1 MDLGLNGRRAVITGG
16 SRGIGLSIALQLAA
30 EGCEVAL
37 CARDQDGL
45 EAALARV
52 RELGVKAH
60 GSAAD
65 VTDAEALA
73 GFVEGSAAALGGI
86 DFVVANCGGSSGGG
100 LGEATGEDWAHTY
113 ALNVTHAALLL
124 RAARPHLRPRSGA
137 AAVFVSSISGWKP
150 APRAQYGSSKAALIY
165 LAAALA
171 RELAEDQ
178 IRVNAVSPGSIWFPG
193 GGWDNYQKTNPAGYD
208 EFVRRDLPWGR
219 LGSPE
224 EVARVVA
231 LLLSPATS
239 WVNGANVAVD
249 GGQGRPSAGGW

>member
-1 MDLGLNGRRAVITGG
+1 MELGLAGRRAVITGG
-16 SRGIGLSIALQLAA
+16 SRGIGLAIARQLAT

-37 CARDQDGL
+37 CARDPDGL
-45 EAALARV
+45 EAALAQV
-52 RELGVKAH
+52 RELGVRAH
-60 GSAAD
+60 GARAD
-65 VTDAEALA
+65 VTDGEALA
-73 GFVEGSAAALGGI
+73 AFVDGAAASLGGI

-100 LGEATGEDWAHTY
+100 LSEATGDDWARTY

-137 AAVFVSSISGWKP
+137 AAVLVSSISGWKP

-178 IRVNAVSPGSIWFPG
+178 VRVNAVSPGSIWFPG
-193 GGWDNYQKTNPAGYD
+193 GGWDRFRKADPAAYD

-239 WVNGANVAVD
+239 WVNGTNVAVD